1 VSDPRADMRQAAVEV
16 TRTKSDPEIADA
28 FHAATVCVPRNS
40 WLSALAVAC
49 QYQADHP
56 ADDDEPVTEEWLRAV
71 GFVTHRQGVAID
83 MGLRSRGG
91 PWLYFACC
99 PGLVNPDWMFDD
111 GRLLAAPDLNTRG
124 HVRRLCEALGVPLRA
139 GEGE

>member
-1 VSDPRADMRQAAVEV
+1 MKQIEDAVRRLRAMAGGPGKLVEV
-16 TRTKSDPEIADA
+16 YGNEVDMPGQELTAWMCDRAVLADA
-28 FHAATVCVPRNS
+28 Y
-40 WLSALAVAC
+40 LAE
-49 QYQADHP
+49 HP